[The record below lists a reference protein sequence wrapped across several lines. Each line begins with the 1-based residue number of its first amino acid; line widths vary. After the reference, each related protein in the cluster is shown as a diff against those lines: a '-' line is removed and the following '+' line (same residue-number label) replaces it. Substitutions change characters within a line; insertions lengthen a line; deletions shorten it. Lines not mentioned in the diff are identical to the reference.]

1 MCHNFFLN
9 LQALFTLLV
18 AFQLLLLQQIKAESE
33 SEPESA
39 VIGEFGFSAR
49 SPSPTQETFRPSIG
63 SNFGSSFALNQQNLF
78 QLTNSQ
84 PQAVQ
89 NPQVRFP
96 VDNQG
101 FGNPVFSQPIF
112 PTQSSFRKTN
122 EKLIRPSFQSFQ
134 NPRGQLSREEL
145 LR

>member
-1 MCHNFFLN
+1 MPYF

-39 VIGEFGFSAR
+39 VIGEAGFR
-49 SPSPTQETFRPSIG
+49 SQETFRPSIG
-63 SNFGSSFALNQQNLF
+63 SNFGSSSPLIRQNLF

-84 PQAVQ
+84 PQSVQ

-101 FGNPVFSQPIF
+101 FRNPVFSQPIF
-112 PTQSSFRKTN
+112 PTQSSIRNTN

-134 NPRGQLSREEL
+134 NPRGQSREEL